1 MSPDVYQPSE
11 LDSEVAIYGA
21 PGMLTTHRAELA
33 RHHPRT
39 VAAVSVDDDGI
50 YHPSVPAGYEESA
63 ANVKNDDLAEL
74 SKFWISLGIPPGER
88 DNAYMKVIEDSKLL
102 NKYIDRLAILSYYH
116 QLYKELFAAR
126 EKCKANI
133 NGSLSGTQGSRHDLT
148 VLLLSLRNLTL
159 RLFTLVNAARTLCQ
173 KPILFPSMKLAPG
186 KGFNTEDDW
195 ITYIKEESFI
205 TPSVAE
211 LIFIVLKFF
220 PSMTPSAINEKV
232 SAFFNTALSAGRIL
246 FGKHLLGSASSGYK
260 DGQNM
265 AMTSLKASSTS
276 SDTLCEVLGY
286 SRPLTAA
293 DISLHLILGINFETP
308 FTDSDLP
315 EKWLQQ
321 LEKRSGGSIV
331 NAFQYNNDTAEPE
344 TLSPRIV
351 WDMVKCE
358 SMVRDNFIMI
368 ASKQEKKGQRT
379 VVVPISRDSTWKV
392 PESYNLTS
400 TVTPMFTEAH
410 VRTVTDTEQMQH
422 ETRSARSTKS
432 VRSTRSDVEVSALN
446 PNIHTPHD
454 SSIFVDA
461 IEDQRGCYAAR
472 GVISQENAAA
482 RMARV
487 PPDILSHPQDTHA
500 AYEVSETRIHGAQS
514 NGDQEI
520 IFTGSTGHRP
530 ESKYSATNES
540 TYSRS
545 NYATSAL
552 DGNEWAPARGP
563 RKVEKSDDHK
573 YTVYDP
579 NAERNET
586 YTTIGKDNFPKRRNS
601 KIFVQGLTGS
611 GLEEVGGTPKMRRR
625 GSKVSLERTD
635 STGSI
640 QDDQASAP
648 TGAGTPKMKRRGSKI
663 ALSNIDDESPSKLV
677 KRRGS
682 KVFTPKDKSEEPS
695 KFGRRNSKVVS
706 SNAESKNSTPK
717 MAQSKLQ
724 DSELKVPQPI
734 ENYTIER
741 ATEEEL
747 MERARAV
754 ANDPVSY
761 LREPSNVSTT
771 GMNDPVFVLCDP
783 SAFSHENTD
792 PGVKISGES
801 SSHNAPVSKPSNAPV
816 GGQVMG
822 TKAYA
827 NVQNNRVGP
836 RTANKPEDH
845 VVIMADDIYRGDYS
859 EVSANTSVAP
869 GPEHPSDA
877 GIVFLAS
884 LTK

>member
-1 MSPDVYQPSE
+1 MTPDVYQPSE

-21 PGMLTTHRAELA
+21 AGMFTTHRAELA

-50 YHPSVPAGYEESA
+50 YHPSVPAGYEEST

-74 SKFWISLGIPPGER
+74 SRFWISLGIPPGER

-116 QLYKELFAAR
+116 QLYKDLFAAR
-126 EKCKANI
+126 EKCKASI
-133 NGSLSGTQGSRHDLT
+133 SGSLSGTQGSRHDLT

-159 RLFTLVNAARTLCQ
+159 RLFTLVNAVRTLCQ

-186 KGFNTEDDW
+186 KGFTLEDDW
-195 ITYIKEESFI
+195 IAYIKEESFI

-232 SAFFNTALSAGRIL
+232 SAFFSAALSAGRVL

-286 SRPLTAA
+286 SRPLTEA
-293 DISLHLILGINFETP
+293 DISLHLILGINFETS

-344 TLSPRIV
+344 TLSSRTV

-379 VVVPISRDSTWKV
+379 VVVPISKDSTWKV

-400 TVTPMFTEAH
+400 TVTPMFTEAN
-410 VRTVTDTEQMQH
+410 VRTATNTEHIHQDV
-422 ETRSARSTKS
+422 RSAKSTKS
-432 VRSTRSDVEVSALN
+432 VKSTRSDVEVSALN
-446 PNIHTPHD
+446 PDIHTPHD
-454 SSIFVDA
+454 SSIFIDA
-461 IEDQRGCYAAR
+461 LEDQRGCYAAR
-472 GVISQENAAA
+472 GIISPESST
-482 RMARV
+482 ARV
-487 PPDILSHPQDTHA
+487 ARTLPDVLTRPQDTHA
-500 AYEVSETRIHGAQS
+500 TYEISETRIHGAQS

-520 IFTGSTGHRP
+520 IFANSAGHRP
-530 ESKYSATNES
+530 ESKYSVTNES
-540 TYSRS
+540 THSRS
-545 NYATSAL
+545 NYATSVP

-563 RKVEKSDDHK
+563 RKVEKSDEQK

-601 KIFVQGLTGS
+601 KIFMQGLTGS

-625 GSKVSLERTD
+625 GSKVSLERVD

-640 QDDQASAP
+640 QDDQISAP

-682 KVFTPKDKSEEPS
+682 KIFAPKDES
-695 KFGRRNSKVVS
+695 KESSKLTRRGSKVALNNS
-706 SNAESKNSTPK
+706 DSKKSTPQT
-717 MAQSKLQ
+717 AQSKLTES
-724 DSELKVPQPI
+724 DLRPPQPI

-747 MERARAV
+747 MERAQVV

-761 LREPSNVSTT
+761 LREPSNMSTT

-792 PGVKISGES
+792 PGVSINGEASAHSGP
-801 SSHNAPVSKPSNAPV
+801 NNKAGNVSTGN
-816 GGQVMG
+816 QNMG

-836 RTANKPEDH
+836 RTANKPEAQK
-845 VVIMADDIYRGDYS
+845 VMMTDDIYRGDYS
-859 EVSANTSVAP
+859 EVSANTSMAP

>member
-1 MSPDVYQPSE
+1 MHPNVYQPSE
-11 LDSEVAIYGA
+11 LDSELAIYGTT
-21 PGMLTTHRAELA
+21 GMLTTHMAELA
-33 RHHPRT
+33 KHHPRT

-63 ANVKNDDLAEL
+63 TNVKNDDLAEL
-74 SKFWISLGIPPGER
+74 SKFWISLGIPPAER
-88 DNAYMKVIEDSKLL
+88 DNAYIKVIEDSKLL

-133 NGSLSGTQGSRHDLT
+133 SGSLSGTQGSRHDLT

-159 RLFTLVNAARTLCQ
+159 RLFTLVNAVRTICQ
-173 KPILFPSMKLAPG
+173 KPVLFPSMKLAAG
-186 KGFNTEDDW
+186 KNFTLEDDW
-195 ITYIKEESFI
+195 ISYIKEECFI
-205 TPSVAE
+205 TRGIAE

-232 SAFFNTALSAGRIL
+232 SAFFSAALSGGRVL
-246 FGKHLLGSASSGYK
+246 FGKHLLRSASNGYK

-265 AMTSLKASSTS
+265 AMTSLKASSNTN
-276 SDTLCEVLGY
+276 DTLCEVLGY
-286 SRPLTAA
+286 SRPITEA
-293 DISLHLILGINFETP
+293 DISLHLILGLNFETP
-308 FTDSDLP
+308 FADSDLP

-321 LEKRSGGSIV
+321 LEKRGGGSIV
-331 NAFQYNNDTAEPE
+331 NAHQYNNDTAEPE
-344 TLSPRIV
+344 TLSSRIV

-358 SMVRDNFIMI
+358 GMVRDNFIMI

-379 VVVPISRDSTWKV
+379 VVVPISKDGTWKA
-392 PESYNLTS
+392 PESYNVAS
-400 TVTPMFTEAH
+400 TATPMFIDTNI
-410 VRTVTDTEQMQH
+410 RTIPEPEKSRND
-422 ETRSARSTKS
+422 RSARSTRS
-432 VRSTRSDVEVSALN
+432 VKSTRSDVEVSALN

-461 IEDQRGCYAAR
+461 TEDHRGCYAAR
-472 GVISQENAAA
+472 GVMSPETHVA
-482 RMARV
+482 RMAKA
-487 PPDILSHPQDTHA
+487 PPEILSRSQDMPAT
-500 AYEVSETRIHGAQS
+500 YEVSETRIHGAQT

-520 IFTGSTGHRP
+520 IFTNATGHRP
-530 ESKYSATNES
+530 ESNHSVTNES
-540 TYSRS
+540 AYSRS
-545 NYATSAL
+545 NYVTSVP

-563 RKVEKSDDHK
+563 RKVERSDDQK
-573 YTVYDP
+573 YTIYDP
-579 NAERNET
+579 NVEKEET
-586 YTTIGKDNFPKRRNS
+586 YTTIGKDNFPQRRNS
-601 KIFVQGLTGS
+601 KIFMQGLSGS

-625 GSKVSLERTD
+625 GSKISLDRVD

-640 QDDQASAP
+640 NDDQMSAP
-648 TGAGTPKMKRRGSKI
+648 TGLRTPKMKRRGSKV
-663 ALSNIDDESPSKLV
+663 ALSNIDDESPGKLV

-682 KVFTPKDKSEEPS
+682 KIFTPKEEPS
-695 KFGRRNSKVVS
+695 KLGRRGSKVS
-706 SNAESKNSTPK
+706 LNGSGSKNSTPK
-717 MAQSKLQ
+717 MSQSKLTESQ
-724 DSELKVPQPI
+724 LRPPQPI

-747 MERARAV
+747 TERANAV

-761 LREPSNVSTT
+761 LREPSNMSTT
-771 GMNDPVFVLCDP
+771 SMNGPVFVLCDP

-792 PGVKISGES
+792 PGVHLHGDS
-801 SSHNAPVSKPSNAPV
+801 SSHA
-816 GGQVMG
+816 GGHSGQNMG

-836 RTANKPEDH
+836 RITNKPEGQK
-845 VVIMADDIYRGDYS
+845 VMMTDDIYRSDYS
-859 EVSANTSVAP
+859 EVSANTSMPP

>member
-1 MSPDVYQPSE
+1 MSLDVYQPSE
-11 LDSEVAIYGA
+11 LDSELAIHGTS
-21 PGMLTTHRAELA
+21 GMLTTHMAELA
-33 RHHPRT
+33 KHHPRT
-39 VAAVSVDDDGI
+39 VATVSVDDDGI
-50 YHPSVPAGYEESA
+50 YHPSVPAGYEEST

-74 SKFWISLGIPPGER
+74 SKFWISLGIPPAER
-88 DNAYMKVIEDSKLL
+88 DNAYIKVIENSKLL

-116 QLYKELFAAR
+116 QLYRELFTAR

-133 NGSLSGTQGSRHDLT
+133 SGSLSGNQGSRHDLT

-159 RLFTLVNAARTLCQ
+159 RLFTLVNAVRTICQ

-186 KGFNTEDDW
+186 RGFTLEDDW
-195 ITYIKEESFI
+195 ISYIKEECFI
-205 TPSVAE
+205 TRGVAE

-232 SAFFNTALSAGRIL
+232 STFFSAALSGGRVL

-265 AMTSLKASSTS
+265 AMTSLKASSNT

-286 SRPLTAA
+286 SRPLTEA
-293 DISLHLILGINFETP
+293 DISLHLILGLNFETS

-331 NAFQYNNDTAEPE
+331 NVYQYNNDTAEPE
-344 TLSPRIV
+344 TLSSRII

-379 VVVPISRDSTWKV
+379 VVVPISKDGTWKA
-392 PESYNLTS
+392 PESYNVAS
-400 TVTPMFTEAH
+400 TATPMFVDTN
-410 VRTVTDTEQMQH
+410 VRAIPESEKSRNEH
-422 ETRSARSTKS
+422 SAKSTKS
-432 VRSTRSDVEVSALN
+432 VKSTRSDVEVSALN

-461 IEDQRGCYAAR
+461 TEDHRGCYAAR
-472 GVISQENAAA
+472 GVMSPENHVA
-482 RMARV
+482 RMAKA
-487 PPDILSHPQDTHA
+487 PPEVLGRPQDTLTT
-500 AYEVSETRIHGAQS
+500 YEISETRIHGAQT

-520 IFTGSTGHRP
+520 IFTNSTGHRP
-530 ESKYSATNES
+530 ESNCSVTNES
-540 TYSRS
+540 AYSRS
-545 NYATSAL
+545 NYATSVP

-563 RKVEKSDDHK
+563 RKVEKTDDQK

-579 NAERNET
+579 NAVQNET

-601 KIFVQGLTGS
+601 KIFMQGLSGS

-625 GSKVSLERTD
+625 GSKVFLERVD

-640 QDDQASAP
+640 NDDQMSTP
-648 TGAGTPKMKRRGSKI
+648 TGPGTPKMKRRGSKI

-682 KVFTPKDKSEEPS
+682 KVFTPKEKQEKPS
-695 KFGRRNSKVVS
+695 KIGRRGSKASLNSTG
-706 SNAESKNSTPK
+706 SKNPTPK
-717 MAQSKLQ
+717 IDQSKLTE
-724 DSELKVPQPI
+724 SELRPPQPI

-741 ATEEEL
+741 ASEEEL
-747 MERARAV
+747 MERANAV

-761 LREPSNVSTT
+761 LREPSNMSTT
-771 GMNDPVFVLCDP
+771 SMNGPVFVLCRIHLR
-783 SAFSHENTD
+783 S
-792 PGVKISGES
+792 
-801 SSHNAPVSKPSNAPV
+801 
-816 GGQVMG
+816 VMK
-822 TKAYA
+822 TQIL
-827 NVQNNRVGP
+827 V
-836 RTANKPEDH
+836 
-845 VVIMADDIYRGDYS
+845 
-859 EVSANTSVAP
+859 
-869 GPEHPSDA
+869 
-877 GIVFLAS
+877 
-884 LTK
+884 